1 MSGENTLSFKGMG
14 MLLRV
19 VAVVT
24 SSVATAI
31 STWLPLLIHYEFSA
45 VRLLLLL
52 VLLISVA
59 FLIQG
64 SITHIFNNISDFES
78 DTDLLSQAMMSGG
91 SRVIQTSVLSVGQLR
106 KIGSILTMSL
116 VILSVL
122 LAVVGQMEL
131 AILIVVGI
139 WGAASY
145 SLRPFRFAYVPLAGE
160 WLSLFPSMLLL
171 GLAAPWLMLE
181 TI

>member
-1 MSGENTLSFKGMG
+1 TLSLKGMG

-24 SSVATAI
+24 SSVATAV

-52 VLLISVA
+52 VLLISGA
-59 FLIQG
+59 FLIHG
-64 SITHIFNNISDFES
+64 ALPHIFNDTAVFES
-78 DTDLLSQAMMSGG
+78 GPDEHSPALLSGG
-91 SRVIQTSVLSVGQLR
+91 SRVSQTGVMSVGQLR

-145 SLRPFRFAYVPLAGE
+145 SLRPFR
-160 WLSLFPSMLLL
+160 
-171 GLAAPWLMLE
+171 
-181 TI
+181 

>member
-52 VLLISVA
+52 S
-59 FLIQG
+59 
-64 SITHIFNNISDFES
+64 T
-78 DTDLLSQAMMSGG
+78 
-91 SRVIQTSVLSVGQLR
+91 LR
-106 KIGSILTMSL
+106 
-116 VILSVL
+116 
-122 LAVVGQMEL
+122 
-131 AILIVVGI
+131 
-139 WGAASY
+139 
-145 SLRPFRFAYVPLAGE
+145 
-160 WLSLFPSMLLL
+160 
-171 GLAAPWLMLE
+171 
-181 TI
+181 